1 MDSLLRKNNII
12 IKEISMFDK
21 KAEEATI
28 NLIVAQEE
36 LDWAKDLKKT
46 IEYDVEKIKSE
57 LVNYLRYKY
66 IKFE

>member
-12 IKEISMFDK
+12 TKEISMFDK